1 MLTISSELG
10 QLRKELAEYKSLY
23 KRATAEIDSLAMRLA
38 IEVEI
43 NDQYREFFSKNPE
56 YCNWLRE
63 HNAQFEAYKNSPFY
77 IKISTV
83 DGRQKESK
91 LEDVTTNS
99 S

>member
-1 MLTISSELG
+1 MNDIYTEL
-10 QLRKELAEYKSLY
+10 KEYKAMY

-56 YCNWLRE
+56 YCHWLRE
-63 HNAQFEAYKNSPFY
+63 HNAQFEAYKNSPY
-77 IKISTV
+77 YVEISTV